1 MGWLVVR
8 PVCEYFV
15 GPRISI
21 CIPTHN
27 RANLLQ
33 RTLESL
39 AAIEPCPDMTWE
51 IIIVANCCTDDTLRV
66 ADAFKRRISAHVVT
80 LDEAEPGVV
89 AARNRALRHACGDI
103 IAFLDDD
110 VVVHRQWLCELVKA
124 FNSEQPDV
132 LVGRIYLDWHKL
144 SRPKWFDARM
154 GQYLAQVDLGE
165 NPMLLQNPL
174 GAGANL
180 AITRDMLQR
189 IGGFCCPLER
199 CGKRTAGEDTD
210 MIARAMAAQGRVL
223 YAPSVKVDHYVAPA
237 RLTVKYLRRVAFDVG
252 MAEYLMSPHIKPQE
266 LAVNLVKKIP
276 RWLERSLRWLLIFPF
291 NQRAAAQL
299 QVSLAKTRGN
309 IVGIIL
315 CAWRGLLRQSVKPP
329 AFRSLPELSATIASG
344 NLAAPPDQLIAGPQR

>member
-1 MGWLVVR
+1 M
-8 PVCEYFV
+8 

-27 RANLLQ
+27 RADLLQ

-39 AAIEPCPDMTWE
+39 ALVEPCPDMTWE

-66 ADAFKRRISAHVVT
+66 ADALKAQIPAHVVI
-80 LDEAEPGVV
+80 LEEAEPGVV
-89 AARNRALRHACGDI
+89 AARNRALRHARGDI

-110 VVVHRQWLCELVKA
+110 VKVSPLWLRELVKA
-124 FNSEQPDV
+124 FDSEQPDV

-165 NPMLLQNPL
+165 VPMLLQNPL
-174 GAGANL
+174 GAGANM

-189 IGGFCCPLER
+189 IGGFCCPLKR

-210 MIARAMAAQGRVL
+210 MIARAMGTKGRVL
-223 YAPSVKVDHYVAPA
+223 YAPMVKVDHYVAPA
-237 RLTVKYLRRVAFDVG
+237 RLTVKYLRGVAFDVG
-252 MAEYLMSPHIKPQE
+252 MAEYLMSPHIKSQE
-266 LAVNLVKKIP
+266 LAVNLVKKIL

-291 NQRAAAQL
+291 NQRSAARL

-315 CAWRGLLRQSVKPP
+315 CAWRCLLRHSVKPP
-329 AFRSLPELSATIASG
+329 VFRSLPELSATLASG
-344 NLAAPPDQLIAGPQR
+344 NLAAPPDQLIAGPH